1 MKNANAI
8 LIIAVLTLFT
18 NVKND
23 IDKRV
28 SNHDFIWFIVHR
40 MELRNTNV
48 LHKSVLIENSNTH
61 I

>member
-40 MELRNTNV
+40 NTNV

>member
-40 MELRNTNV
+40 MD
-48 LHKSVLIENSNTH
+48 
-61 I
+61 